1 MNGCGVGLKSTLTA
15 WVMGQAVNDVLE
27 RATVTDDS
35 KRQRVVKAVQRMI
48 KKPTDEPV
56 AYGGM
61 ISGAVALFAAFGLD
75 LTAEQ
80 VGITVTTVI
89 AVVTFITRKFSTSVK
104 GE

>member
-15 WVMGQAVNDVLE
+15 WVMGQAVNDVLK
-27 RATVTDDS
+27 RATVTDAS

-48 KKPTDEPV
+48 KKPKDEPV
-56 AYGGM
+56 AYGG
-61 ISGAVALFAAFGLD
+61 IIGVAVALGAAFGLD

-80 VGITVTTVI
+80 LAVTVSTVI
-89 AVVTFITRKFSTSVK
+89 AIVSFLQRACVTPVK